1 MKKITLIIAVLVLA
15 QPLFSQEVKKSARST
30 GGKEPKKIEFKTIG
44 SINISADAKQS
55 MYLNFGGPNINFN
68 FGKFGLTYSMFP
80 SLRFFYG
87 DLNDT
92 SNAYRTKTT
101 TTPILGTGPS
111 LYYKKLAVVLPMYYL
126 PANNDWI
133 ISAGIGYK
141 F

>member
-1 MKKITLIIAVLVLA
+1 MKKITLIIAALVLA
-15 QPLFSQEVKKSARST
+15 QHLFSQEVKKPARPS
-30 GGKEPKKIEFKTIG
+30 GGEELKKVEFKTIG

-68 FGKFGLTYSMFP
+68 FGKFGVTYGMFP
-80 SLRFFYG
+80 SLRFFLG
-87 DLNDT
+87 DVNDT

-101 TTPILGTGPS
+101 TTPILGTGAS

-126 PANNDWI
+126 PANNVWI
-133 ISAGIGYK
+133 ISGGVGYK